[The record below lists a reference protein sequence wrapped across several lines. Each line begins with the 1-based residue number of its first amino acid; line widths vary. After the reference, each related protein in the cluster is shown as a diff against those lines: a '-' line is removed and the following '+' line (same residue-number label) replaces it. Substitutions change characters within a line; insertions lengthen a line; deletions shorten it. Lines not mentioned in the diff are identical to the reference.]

1 MFCSELQTN
10 NSLEI
15 ILILIAV
22 PVRARAC
29 VRTMDSSNPYT
40 LRPRVVPP
48 KKKVVAK
55 RSGGERGGGGN
66 GAVRGRGM
74 GVGGWGWGGISS
86 QRSLTKMGR
95 LKINRIG

>member
-1 MFCSELQTN
+1 M
-10 NSLEI
+10 
-15 ILILIAV
+15 ILIAV
-22 PVRARAC
+22 PVRAPVRAC
-29 VRTMDSSNPYT
+29 VQWT
-40 LRPRVVPP
+40 LPTPTLCGRGSYPLKK

-55 RSGGERGGGGN
+55 RSGGERGCGGN

-74 GVGGWGWGGISS
+74 GLGGWSWGGIPS